1 MACGL
6 EHLFVVGR
14 LGRFEQEHLNEGS
27 CMLTVGI
34 SLAEVHPGLDHLRI
48 VEHHQRSLRQIVGQ
62 VEEHVLPYYTFIIYK
77 EF

>member
-34 SLAEVHPGLDHLRI
+34 SLAEVHSGLNHLRVIEYHQSPFGKI
-48 VEHHQRSLRQIVGQ
+48 VRQII
-62 VEEHVLPYYTFIIYK
+62 E
-77 EF
+77 